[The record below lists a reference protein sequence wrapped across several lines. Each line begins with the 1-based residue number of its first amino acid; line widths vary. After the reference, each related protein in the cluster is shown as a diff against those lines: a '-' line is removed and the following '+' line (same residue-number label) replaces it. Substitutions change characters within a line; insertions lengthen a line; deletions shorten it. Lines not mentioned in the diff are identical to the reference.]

1 LAGFDYG
8 LQANDRWEVKTYG
21 PHAFERS
28 YTLEGIGTLLPLDVV
43 LTKVPD

>member
-1 LAGFDYG
+1 V
-8 LQANDRWEVKTYG
+8 NDRWEMKTYG